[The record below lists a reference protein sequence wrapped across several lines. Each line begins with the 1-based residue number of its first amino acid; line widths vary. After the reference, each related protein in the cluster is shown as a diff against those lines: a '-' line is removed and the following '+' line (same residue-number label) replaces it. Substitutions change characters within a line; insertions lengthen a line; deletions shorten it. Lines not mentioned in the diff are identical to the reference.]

1 MRKLLLLIAVIA
13 SCSLSVESQNLLAG
27 WDGNGVTGT
36 ASKPNDVGWLNNVTA
51 SIPWTV
57 ANGSGGC
64 RFRDSGAT
72 GGYTAGSFTYEIGG
86 AALTTRQLMFR
97 WDADTYVTSFY
108 AYPVTLEAC
117 SSYTFTMDFVC
128 GGSATPPQNIT
139 VGISTTPIGSGR
151 LSSQTFTSASTNVL
165 YRTAN
170 YTFITGATGGI
181 YYMTFN
187 GPRSWFGVNN
197 LFLKKNSNK
206 LLDVATSSLPLTNVT
221 KSANFKIAGN
231 ALPNAINITAP
242 AGITLSRTTV
252 PASESQCGVEITA
265 TYNYTQPSLT
275 KDTIVVTTDTVGG
288 VITKKIPF
296 TYTKPTVNVFERS
309 IEIEDNGKSYPLAI
323 SSVNNTV
330 DSLYV
335 YGTNGFAVAK
345 RGYAS
350 SDFVNNNLSVD
361 VTATAALGE
370 SGKLIFKDPQNV
382 LIDSITVKKVAPY
395 TRYYIRQNTSQ
406 LVFGSTSAAYPVL
419 TTQSGLNSQKFI
431 FRKVNVNPASTID
444 TVYIVQ
450 DSLYRALR
458 KSSANAWDTELGA
471 PSANSKWVVQSQGNN
486 IVSLLNTVTGK
497 VIGTDALTAN
507 SRMYTD
513 KTWVAGNN
521 TEWVLA
527 DAGTSTAVKRINA
540 VSPAVI
546 VDHKSLRVINAESF
560 TIYNVQGVKVM
571 DVRKNTSDTRVVLN
585 QGIYVVKTN
594 NGVTKVIVE

>member
-64 RFRDSGAT
+64 RFRDSGVT
-72 GGYTAGSFTYEIGG
+72 GGYAAGSFTYESGVP
-86 AALTTRQLMFR
+86 ALTSRQLMFR
-97 WDADTYVTSFY
+97 WDATAYSTSYY
-108 AYPVTLEAC
+108 AYPVILEAC
-117 SSYTFTMDFVC
+117 STYIFSFDYC
-128 GGSATPPQNIT
+128 YGGSGSAGLTLT
-139 VGISTTPIGSGR
+139 AGISTTANGTDR
-151 LSSQTFTSASTNVL
+151 LSSKTFTTTAASVL
-165 YRTAN
+165 RTGT
-170 YTFITGATGGI
+170 YTFSTGATAGT

-187 GPRSWFGVNN
+187 GAWAWFGVAN
-197 LFLKKNSNK
+197 LSLKKYSNK
-206 LLDVATSSLPLTNVT
+206 LLDVATGSLALTNVNKT
-221 KSANFKIAGN
+221 ANFTIAGN

-242 AGITLSRTTV
+242 AGITLSKTSVTG
-252 PASESQCGVEITA
+252 AEAQCGVQITA

-288 VITKKIPF
+288 TITKKIPF
-296 TYTKPTVNVFERS
+296 TYTKPTINVFERS
-309 IEIEDNGKSYPLAI
+309 IEIENNGKSYPLAI

-330 DSLYV
+330 DSVYV
-335 YGTNGFAVAK
+335 YGTTGFTVAK
-345 RGYAS
+345 RGYAA
-350 SDFVNNNLSVD
+350 SDFVNNYLSVD
-361 VTATAALGE
+361 VTSSAAEGE
-370 SGKLIFKDPQNV
+370 TGKLIFKGPQNV
-382 LIDSITVKKVAPY
+382 LIDSILVKKVAPY

-406 LVFGSTSAAYPVL
+406 LVFGSTNAGAFPVL
-419 TTQSGLNSQKFI
+419 TTQNGLSSQKFI

-450 DSLYRALR
+450 DSLYRTLR
-458 KSSANAWDTELGA
+458 KSSANAWDSDLGI

-486 IVSLLNTVTGK
+486 IVSLLNTVSGK

-507 SRMYTD
+507 SRMYVD

-521 TEWVLA
+521 TEWILV
-527 DAGTSTAVKRINA
+527 DAGVSTAVNKTNA
-540 VSPAVI
+540 VSPTVI
-546 VDHKSLRVINAESF
+546 VDHKSLRVLNAASYAV
-560 TIYNVQGVKVM
+560 YNVQGVKVM
-571 DVRKNTSDTRVVLN
+571 DVSRNTAETSVVLN
-585 QGIYVVKTN
+585 QGIYIVKTS